1 MQGLLS
7 QFVQSILD
15 APGEFVTIAMSDPLS
30 AILIVVGALLVGV
43 ASAVFGYLSLG
54 AVVSLF
60 MRPGSGRSPPRADR

>member
-1 MQGLLS
+1 MQGLLT
-7 QFVQSILD
+7 QLVQSILD
-15 APGEFVTIAMSDPLS
+15 APGEFIKIALADPLS
-30 AILIVVGALLVGV
+30 GLLILIGALLVGA